1 MHLKSTKMNKIKL
14 EYICEYYA
22 NGQLVYEVY
31 RLNGKLH
38 NPNGPAYRSWHENGQ
53 LEYEEY
59 RLNGKLHNPNG
70 PAVRGWHENGQLW
83 YERYWLN
90 GKRHNPNGPALRSWH
105 ENGELRYEEYY
116 LNGKELTKEQFEDKM
131 NKPSCADRIVVI
143 DGVEY
148 KLTPVEK

>member
-1 MHLKSTKMNKIKL
+1 MNKIKL

-22 NGQLVYEVY
+22 NGQL
-31 RLNGKLH
+31 
-38 NPNGPAYRSWHENGQ
+38 A
-53 LEYEEY
+53 YEEY

-83 YERYWLN
+83 YEEYRLN
-90 GKRHNPNGPALRSWH
+90 GKFHNPNGPAYRRWY
-105 ENGELRYEEYY
+105 ENGQLRHEAYYLNDKCYNLNGPALRAWHDNGQLWYEQYY
-116 LNGKELTKEQFEDKM
+116 LNGEELTKEQFEAKM
-131 NKPSCADRIVVI
+131 NKPSCTGRTVVI